1 MIEIPGHNFSK
12 LVFLHQNELRTELKK
27 LVTTDPTP
35 GIMIRTSGVPP
46 HIEHTRELRK
56 VLEEV
61 KVITKLFEK
70 QTDVLVGKVCDA
82 IDQKAFDQG
91 NITSDRLKDLLEES
105 KKETIA
111 KVVEK
116 INMMAEVLGA
126 STQRIEQ
133 VSNSDTNV

>member
-1 MIEIPGHNFSK
+1 MPLSADHLIKKMIKIPGHNFSK
-12 LVFLHQNELRTELKK
+12 QAFLHQNKLRTELKK

-35 GIMIRTSGVPP
+35 GIIIRTSGVPP

-82 IDQKAFDQG
+82 INQKVFDQG
-91 NITSDRLKDLLEES
+91 NITSD
-105 KKETIA
+105 
-111 KVVEK
+111 
-116 INMMAEVLGA
+116 
-126 STQRIEQ
+126 
-133 VSNSDTNV
+133 